1 MKSTDVESLLQLAA
15 QAEQMRPAIKHLKG
29 VLLSYGEDLADVIGP
44 MADYSADTAARVYK
58 RLRDDHGLNDE
69 VALSLAITI
78 TSNIKQS
85 LLGGK

>member
-44 MADYSADTAARVYK
+44 MADYSADPAARVYK